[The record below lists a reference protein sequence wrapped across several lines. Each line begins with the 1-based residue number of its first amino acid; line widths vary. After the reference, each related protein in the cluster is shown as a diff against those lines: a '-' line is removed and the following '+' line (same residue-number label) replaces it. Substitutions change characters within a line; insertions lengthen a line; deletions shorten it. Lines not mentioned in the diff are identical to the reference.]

1 MKFKLNWGTGLIVFF
16 AIFFIWVFSFVFFAM
31 RQNTDLVSDDYYQ
44 KGAKYTDQININKRS
59 AAYKDSL
66 QICFAGDQIQIG
78 LCKSMVTKGDTIQ
91 LYFYRSSDK
100 AKDLQL
106 TIKNADSPLLI
117 DKNRLSHGRYQV
129 FASWD
134 KNGEKY
140 MVKQVLDIE

>member
-1 MKFKLNWGTGLIVFF
+1 
-16 AIFFIWVFSFVFFAM
+16 
-31 RQNTDLVSDDYYQ
+31 
-44 KGAKYTDQININKRS
+44 
-59 AAYKDSL
+59 
-66 QICFAGDQIQIG
+66 
-78 LCKSMVTKGDTIQ
+78 MVTKGDTIQ

-117 DKNRLSHGRYQV
+117 DKNKLSHGRYQV
-129 FASWD
+129 FVSWD